1 MSYKKH
7 ILASLLIAFSFIVI
21 HDLFIVTIDADAQ
34 NEICL
39 HQTDQTSLLRPDFA
53 VFHAVH
59 QGRIANHLPTD
70 LTSIGKSSETFEE
83 ISLFIS
89 SSSPILDRP
98 PTS

>member
-7 ILASLLIAFSFIVI
+7 ILASLLIAFSFIVM

-39 HQTDQTSLLRPDFA
+39 HQTDQTSLDTTLLL
-53 VFHAVH
+53 HEIIH
-59 QGRIANHLPTD
+59 HSMWIANHLPTD